1 MNPEV
6 LLELAKRWE
15 ADAKPPDTMEA
26 SEEGNCDHAKQEGKA
41 QGEREAK
48 RECADTLRTLVS
60 MLG

>member
-15 ADAKPPDTMEA
+15 ADAKTPDTMEA
-26 SEEGNCDHAKQEGKA
+26 SEEGNCDHA
-41 QGEREAK
+41 REDGRQRGARETK
-48 RECADTLRTLVS
+48 RECADTLRTIVS